1 MAEQSEVAVLILE
14 DDQLY
19 AQSLADS
26 LRSFDVELTSAT
38 TVSPVQAM
46 RLVDELHPK
55 LLIADLH
62 LGSYNF
68 LTLLNELISYPD
80 TIALPK
86 VILSSS
92 AQRLN
97 QADMADYGVVAIYD
111 KATYDFT
118 DLAELARGIVRGG

>member
-1 MAEQSEVAVLILE
+1 MAEQSKVAVLILE

-26 LRSFDVELTSAT
+26 LRSFDAELTGAT
-38 TVSPVQAM
+38 TASPVQAM
-46 RLVDELHPK
+46 R
-55 LLIADLH
+55 
-62 LGSYNF
+62 NF

-97 QADMADYGVVAIYD
+97 QADMADYGVVALYD

-118 DLAELARGIVRGG
+118 DLAELARGIVRGD

>member
-26 LRSFDVELTSAT
+26 LRSFDAELTSAT

-68 LTLLNELISYPD
+68 LTLLNELIS
-80 TIALPK
+80 
-86 VILSSS
+86 
-92 AQRLN
+92 
-97 QADMADYGVVAIYD
+97 
-111 KATYDFT
+111 
-118 DLAELARGIVRGG
+118 